1 MSSGTSPVASSSAC
15 ASGVD
20 SKPFGS
26 ELLRLALPLLPLH
39 TLHSTLPSL
48 LFRLSQDGAGGASA
62 FHRMCDGMG
71 KTVSK
76 GVGRGWGWVGG
87 GWVLWLTC

>member
-1 MSSGTSPVASSSAC
+1 MSSGTSAVASSSAC

-71 KTVSK
+71 KTVGK
-76 GVGRGWGWVGG
+76 GAAGGGG
-87 GWVLWLTC
+87 GWGDGGCCG